1 MSKVKDE
8 EVGGLVEGVSS
19 AHSWIKAQT
28 MIRPTK
34 LGAKKRDED
43 DEDGEEDNEIQIT
56 LSSRNPNDSFY
67 QVWWIHD
74 KGEFRQ
80 VAFQESMIDHLN
92 IESSITLVTN
102 QHTNDEISEA
112 ENGEIIEKT
121 EGDEVKRANHFAFL
135 ERATQTKVYELL
147 ESESQTDPPPM

>member
-56 LSSRNPNDSFY
+56 LTSRNPNDSFY

-74 KGEFRQ
+74 KGEYRQ
-80 VAFQESMIDHLN
+80 VAFQESMIDHLE
-92 IESSITLVTN
+92 IESSITLVTKDQSSEVEN
-102 QHTNDEISEA
+102 GDNDE
-112 ENGEIIEKT
+112 KT
-121 EGDEVKRANHFAFL
+121 DGDDVKRANHFAFL
-135 ERATQTKVYELL
+135 ERATQTKVYERL

>member
-34 LGAKKRDED
+34 LGAKKRDDD
-43 DEDGEEDNEIQIT
+43 DEDGEEDNEIDIT
-56 LSSRNPNDSFY
+56 LTSRNPNDSFY
-67 QVWWIHD
+67 QVRWIHD
-74 KGEFRQ
+74 KGEFKQ
-80 VAFQESMIDHLN
+80 VGFQESMIDHLD
-92 IESSITLVTN
+92 IESSITLVTTQITPN
-102 QHTNDEISEA
+102 TNDETFEV
-112 ENGEIIEKT
+112 ENTDKT
-121 EGDEVKRANHFAFL
+121 NGDDVKRANHFAFL

>member
-56 LSSRNPNDSFY
+56 LTSRNPNDSFY

-74 KGEFRQ
+74 KGEYKQ
-80 VAFQESMIDHLN
+80 VAFQESMIDHLE
-92 IESSITLVTN
+92 IESSITLVTKD
-102 QHTNDEISEA
+102 QTSEVEIGENDEKTD
-112 ENGEIIEKT
+112 GE
-121 EGDEVKRANHFAFL
+121 DVKRANHFAFL
-135 ERATQTKVYELL
+135 ERATQTKVYERL

>member
-34 LGAKKRDED
+34 LGAKKRDDD
-43 DEDGEEDNEIQIT
+43 DEDGEEDNEIDIT
-56 LSSRNPNDSFY
+56 LTSRNPNDSFY

-74 KGEFRQ
+74 KGEFKQ
-80 VAFQESMIDHLN
+80 VAFQESMIDHLD
-92 IESSITLVTN
+92 IESSITLVTTQITPN
-102 QHTNDEISEA
+102 TNDETFEV
-112 ENGEIIEKT
+112 ENTDKT
-121 EGDEVKRANHFAFL
+121 NGDDVKRANHFAFL

>member
-1 MSKVKDE
+1 M
-8 EVGGLVEGVSS
+8 EGVSS

-56 LSSRNPNDSFY
+56 LTSRNPNDSFY

-74 KGEFRQ
+74 KGEYRQ
-80 VAFQESMIDHLN
+80 VAFQESMIDHLE
-92 IESSITLVTN
+92 IESSITLVTKD
-102 QHTNDEISEA
+102 QSSEV
-112 ENGEIIEKT
+112 ENGDNDEKT
-121 EGDEVKRANHFAFL
+121 EGDDVKRANHFAFL
-135 ERATQTKVYELL
+135 ERATQTKVYERL

>member
-1 MSKVKDE
+1 M
-8 EVGGLVEGVSS
+8 EGVSS

-43 DEDGEEDNEIQIT
+43 DEDGEEDNEIDIT
-56 LSSRNPNDSFY
+56 LTSRNPNDSFY

-74 KGEFRQ
+74 KGEFKQ
-80 VAFQESMIDHLN
+80 VAFQESMIDHLE

-102 QHTNDEISEA
+102 QITQNTNDQTFEV
-112 ENGEIIEKT
+112 ENGENTEKT
-121 EGDEVKRANHFAFL
+121 NGDDVKRANHFAFL

>member
-56 LSSRNPNDSFY
+56 LTSRNPNDSFY

-74 KGEFRQ
+74 KGEYRQ
-80 VAFQESMIDHLN
+80 VAFQESMIDHLE
-92 IESSITLVTN
+92 IESSITLVTKDQTSEVEN
-102 QHTNDEISEA
+102 GDNDE
-112 ENGEIIEKT
+112 KT
-121 EGDEVKRANHFAFL
+121 DGDDVKRANHFAFL
-135 ERATQTKVYELL
+135 ERATQTKVYERL

>member
-56 LSSRNPNDSFY
+56 LTSRNPNDSFY

-74 KGEFRQ
+74 KGEYRQ
-80 VAFQESMIDHLN
+80 VAFQESMIDHLE
-92 IESSITLVTN
+92 IESSITLVTKD
-102 QHTNDEISEA
+102 QTSEVEIGDNDE
-112 ENGEIIEKT
+112 KT
-121 EGDEVKRANHFAFL
+121 DGDDVKRANHFAFL
-135 ERATQTKVYELL
+135 ERATQTKVYERL

>member
-56 LSSRNPNDSFY
+56 LTSRNPNDSFY

-74 KGEFRQ
+74 KGEYRQ
-80 VAFQESMIDHLN
+80 VAFQESMIDHLE
-92 IESSITLVTN
+92 IESSITLVTKD
-102 QHTNDEISEA
+102 QTSEV
-112 ENGEIIEKT
+112 ENGDNAEKT
-121 EGDEVKRANHFAFL
+121 EGDDVKRANHFAFL
-135 ERATQTKVYELL
+135 ERATQTKVYERL